1 MNRRRAC
8 PVWIGWTSL
17 LFAIV
22 HAAALPARA
31 QPWVPPPGEGSASV
45 TYQNY
50 YVTGHYSLTGDPTIN
65 GATHSK
71 ALLAEFDF
79 GLPHFV
85 GLTISLPYIRSKYT
99 GPDIYFVA
107 GVPTTPGPLDDGV
120 YHGAFQD
127 LHAEARRMFEFAGVA
142 VAPFAG
148 ITIPTHEYE
157 THGEAVPG
165 RHRTDF
171 QIGASLGTDLGK
183 WLPST
188 YVHGRYAL
196 AAAEKIDDLP
206 SVRSNIDLEGGH
218 EVARRWTLRGLVDWQ
233 LRHKGPTIPE
243 LVAHG
248 WSTHDRFIVSSYTNL
263 GGGVTIRVRRSTE
276 LSGTW
281 VAAVK
286 GTSGAHISR
295 VLSVT
300 LTREFGGGLKGLGG

>member
-1 MNRRRAC
+1 MRIR
-8 PVWIGWTSL
+8 WTVL
-17 LFAIV
+17 GLAIA
-22 HAAALPARA
+22 HASALPAQA
-31 QPWVPPPGEGSASV
+31 QPWVPPPGEGTVSL

-50 YVTGHYSLTGDPTIN
+50 YVTGHYSLTGERTIN

-71 ALLAEFDF
+71 ALVAEFDVGLPQSF
-79 GLPHFV
+79 GLTV
-85 GLTISLPYIRSKYT
+85 SLPYIRSKYT
-99 GPDIYFVA
+99 GPDIYFVG
-107 GVPTTPGPLDDGV
+107 GVPTTPGPLDADRA

-127 LHAEARRMFEFAGVA
+127 LHAEARRMFEFTRVA

-171 QIGASLGTDLGK
+171 QIGASLGADLGR
-183 WLPST
+183 WVPST

-196 AAAEKIDDLP
+196 AVAEKIDDIP
-206 SVRSNIDLEGGH
+206 AVRSNIDLEGGY
-218 EVARRWTLRGLVDWQ
+218 EVARRWTLKGLVDWQ
-233 LRHKGPTIPE
+233 IRHKGPTIPE

-248 WSTHDRFIVSSYTNL
+248 WDTHDRFIVSSYTNL

-286 GTSGAHISR
+286 GKSGAHISR
-295 VLSVT
+295 GLSVT
-300 LTREFGGGLKGLGG
+300 LTREFGGGLKGLSGNP

>member
-1 MNRRRAC
+1 LA
-8 PVWIGWTSL
+8 IAHTS
-17 LFAIV
+17 AV
-22 HAAALPARA
+22 PAQA
-31 QPWVPPPGEGSASV
+31 QPWVPPPGEGSVAI

-50 YVTGHYSLTGDPTIN
+50 YVTGHYSPAGDRTIN

-71 ALLAEFDF
+71 ALVTELDV
-79 GLPHFV
+79 GLPHSF
-85 GLTISLPYIRSKYT
+85 GLTVGLPYIRSKYT
-99 GPDIYFVA
+99 GPDVYFV
-107 GVPTTPGPLDDGV
+107 GGIPTTPGPLDDRL

-127 LHAEARRMFEFAGVA
+127 FHAEARRMFEFTRMA

-171 QIGASLGTDLGK
+171 QIGASAGTDLGK

-196 AAAEKIDDLP
+196 AAAEKIDDIP
-206 SVRSNIDLEGGH
+206 AVRSNIDLEGGYD
-218 EVARRWTLRGLVDWQ
+218 VARRWTLKGLVDWQ
-233 LRHKGPTIPE
+233 IRHKGPTIPE

-286 GTSGAHISR
+286 GKSGAHISR
-295 VLSVT
+295 GLAVT
-300 LTREFGGGLKGLGG
+300 LTREFGGGLKGLGGSATVSP